1 MTVPDSTVRL
11 WAETD
16 RETLTR
22 VLPEALVLLPIGAT
36 EQHGPY
42 LPTGTDHL
50 LAAEVTRRAAERAA
64 VDLSTD
70 LVITPTLPVGA
81 SDHHLPFGGTLS
93 ITPATL
99 VTVLTEI
106 LASIAASG
114 GRRVLLVNGHGGN
127 VGGCEAAA
135 AAAVTGNP
143 DLMVGHLDYWAAG
156 GRDDARWTV
165 RRSCTGPVPGHAGE
179 FETALVLAVRPE
191 LVRDR
196 PVRADPP
203 VIGGAVGGA
212 TVHGSAGWRA
222 IDGYT
227 DHPERGTAALG
238 RELLE
243 ELIEAT
249 ESVITELAQEAT
261 TR

>member
-1 MTVPDSTVRL
+1 MTVRR

-22 VLPEALVLLPIGAT
+22 ILPESLVLLPIGAT

-50 LAAEVTRRAAERAA
+50 LAGEVAARAAERAA
-64 VDLSTD
+64 VNLSTD

-93 ITPATL
+93 IKPATL
-99 VTVLTEI
+99 ITMLTEI
-106 LASIAASG
+106 LSSIVASG
-114 GRRVLLVNGHGGN
+114 GRRVLIINGHGGN

-135 AAAVTGNP
+135 AAATNAAP
-143 DLMVGHLDYWAAG
+143 ELIVGHLDYWNAG
-156 GRDDARWTV
+156 GSDESRWTV

-179 FETALVLAVRPE
+179 FETSMILAVHPHLVL
-191 LVRDR
+191 DR

-203 VIGGAVGGA
+203 SIGSSSGGA
-212 TVHGSAGWRA
+212 TVHGSAGWLA
-222 IDGYT
+222 TNGYT

-249 ESVITELAQEAT
+249 ESVITELAQEGPT
-261 TR
+261 T